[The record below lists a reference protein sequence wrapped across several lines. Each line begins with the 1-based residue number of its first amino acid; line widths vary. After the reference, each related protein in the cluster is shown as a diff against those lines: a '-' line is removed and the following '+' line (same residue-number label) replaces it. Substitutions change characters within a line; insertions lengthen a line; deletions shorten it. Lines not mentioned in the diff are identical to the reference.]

1 MSPLGAIGAI
11 GAIGDRD
18 LCVHAHVVLASP
30 IPMNA
35 CIYVKK
41 KDLCIGS

>member
-1 MSPLGAIGAI
+1 MSLLGAI

-41 KDLCIGS
+41 RTCAGS